1 MGHFLVYFRSGHNI
15 NINMAYEYFHSE
27 QLQPRHIRI
36 LEVESSPHPSGIIN
50 CRCIHVPLEDRSH
63 KYVAVSYTWGSPQK
77 PCQLLVNGHLLKIT
91 QTVHEIFQSKIMAE
105 PGTLIWI
112 DAICINQENLEE
124 KTRQVRF
131 IGEVFSNA
139 ESTRVWLG
147 PESQD
152 SSLAISFIRTLFSIL
167 PEIETGNM
175 ERTLYY
181 AMKYREAGPEWVA
194 RLTY

>member
-1 MGHFLVYFRSGHNI
+1 
-15 NINMAYEYFHSE
+15 
-27 QLQPRHIRI
+27 
-36 LEVESSPHPSGIIN
+36 
-50 CRCIHVPLEDRSH
+50 
-63 KYVAVSYTWGSPQK
+63 
-77 PCQLLVNGHLLKIT
+77 
-91 QTVHEIFQSKIMAE
+91 MAE
-105 PGTLIWI
+105 PGMLIWI

-124 KTRQVRF
+124 KAWQVRF
-131 IGEVFSNA
+131 MGEVFSNA

-175 ERTLYY
+175 ECTLYY

-194 RLTY
+194 LAHLLSRSWLT